1 MVVPR
6 TNKSGAVELGLIYRA
21 CPLLGVLHIVCVDD
35 GYVCYLLAG
44 YANLQIV
51 PSLVYCREKGTV

>member
-1 MVVPR
+1 MVVSR
-6 TNKSGAVELGLIYRA
+6 RNKSGPGELGLIYRA

-35 GYVCYLLAG
+35 GYVCNLVAG

-51 PSLVYCREKGTV
+51 PSLVY